1 VKLFLF
7 WFYGAIGMN
16 NVLNRT
22 AFVCFGVWWC
32 LAAAEFP
39 AFRMSEF
46 DQAQEE
52 FEVEVPDSVEVP
64 RVSQRIYGEEEQTR
78 LPVEGVIIEGV
89 VPYPELGITQ
99 ESIQDLISRRFEEE
113 QAIELDD
120 NSFTARDL
128 QDIGRF
134 LRDIID
140 RGGYDEEDLEAL
152 VNMVRTQEVKRGW
165 ITIEQ
170 LDAIALSVTEFYR
183 ERGLILA
190 TAFVPEQ
197 EVTDG
202 IIKLNVLEGRLGD
215 VTVSN
220 NNIFSESV
228 ISAAFSDEMGEAVT
242 EERIESAL
250 RRINDLPGVRVRGS
264 FSPGQNVG
272 ETSLNLG
279 VLDEKAWNSSVI
291 MDNHGAEATGEVRLF
306 ATTEWLNIREKGHR
320 LLIGALRSEGP
331 DSTLYG
337 LVEYELPVTKDRK
350 GKLKAT
356 VSRNEFSVGESATLP
371 EIVGETDNAGF
382 VGSYQFIRSRTLNIG
397 AQAAYTYKD
406 VLFDVDGI
414 QQLSTDQQI
423 ESFSLSAEYTQLW
436 DERQFLLS
444 GRLGIEQGHVV
455 NGEVQDQSTD
465 FTKTLIALNFLQR
478 FSVYNWL
485 TKGES
490 FFNFVVKVNSQYSPK
505 FLSSVEQFSLG
516 GPNAVRAF
524 SVSDISVDSGAYL
537 GAELFFDLPIDPIAR
552 FNIPLEPIKPF
563 VFFDYAYGVSRRPG
577 GGDDLDA
584 QIKGYGL
591 GLRATMPGRFNLN
604 MIFAKPRSAT
614 YDNDFSTAE
623 GESRVFLDLLYQ
635 VR

>member
-1 VKLFLF
+1 MKKDQIHALL
-7 WFYGAIGMN
+7 
-16 NVLNRT
+16 VLI
-22 AFVCFGVWWC
+22 GVWWC
-32 LAAAEFP
+32 FAAAEFP
-39 AFRMSEF
+39 PFRMTEF
-46 DQAQEE
+46 DQAREE
-52 FEVEVPDSVEVP
+52 FKVDVPASVDVP
-64 RVSQRIYGEEEQTR
+64 PVAQRIYGVEEQTR
-78 LPVEGVIIEGV
+78 LPVEGVVIEGV

-99 ESIQDLISRRFEEE
+99 EAVQALIDRRFEEE
-113 QAIELDD
+113 RAIELDD
-120 NSFTARDL
+120 NSFTKRDL

-134 LRDIID
+134 LRNVID
-140 RGGYDEEDLEAL
+140 RGGYDEEDLENL

-183 ERGLILA
+183 EQGLILA

-202 IIKLNVLEGRLGD
+202 IIRLNVLEGRLGE

-220 NNIFSESV
+220 NKVFSEAV

-242 EERIESAL
+242 EERVESAL

-272 ETSLNLG
+272 ETRLNLG
-279 VLDEKAWNSSVI
+279 VLDEKTWNSNVLV
-291 MDNHGAEATGEVRLF
+291 DNHGADATGEVRLF

-337 LVEYELPVTKDRK
+337 LAEYELPVTKDGK
-350 GKLKAT
+350 GKVKAT
-356 VSRNEFSVGESATLP
+356 VSRNEFSVGATAALP
-371 EIVGETDNAGF
+371 EITGETDNTGL
-382 VGSYQFIRSRTLNIG
+382 VGTYQFIRSRTLNLS

-406 VLFDVDGI
+406 VVFDVAGI

-423 ESFSLSAEYTQLW
+423 ESFALSTEYTRLW

-444 GRLGIEQGHVV
+444 GRVGVEQGHVIK
-455 NGEVQDQSTD
+455 GEIQDQSTD
-465 FTKTLIALNFLQR
+465 FTKTTVALNLLQR

-485 TKGES
+485 TKNES

-524 SVSDISVDSGAYL
+524 SVSDVSVDSGAYL

-552 FNIPLEPIKPF
+552 FNLPLEPIKPF
-563 VFFDYAYGVSRRPG
+563 IFFDYAYGVSRRAG
-577 GGDDLDA
+577 GGQDLDA

-591 GLRATMPGRFNLN
+591 GLRASMTGRANLN
-604 MIFAKPRSAT
+604 LIFAKPHST
-614 YDNDFSTAE
+614 SFDNNFSQAE
-623 GESRVFLDLLYQ
+623 GESRVYVDFLYQ

>member
-1 VKLFLF
+1 
-7 WFYGAIGMN
+7 MN
-16 NVLNRT
+16 NVLQRT
-22 AFVCFGVWWC
+22 AFVCLGVWWC

-46 DQAQEE
+46 DQAVEE
-52 FEVEVPDSVEVP
+52 DPFTIPESIDVP
-64 RVSQRIYGEEEQTR
+64 RVSERIYGEEELAR
-78 LPVEGVIIEGV
+78 LPVEGIIIEGV
-89 VPYPELGITQ
+89 IPYPELGITQ
-99 ESIQDLISRRFEEE
+99 NAIQELINQRFEEE

-134 LRDIID
+134 LRTIID
-140 RGGYDEEDLEAL
+140 RGGYDEEDLEDL
-152 VNMVRTQEVKRGW
+152 VELVRMQENKRGW

-202 IIKLNVLEGRLGD
+202 VIKLNVLEGRLGN

-291 MDNHGAEATGEVRLF
+291 MDNYGAEATGEIRLF

-337 LVEYELPVTKDRK
+337 LAEYELPVTKDGK

-356 VSRNEFSVGESATLP
+356 VSRNEFSVGESAALP
-371 EIVGETDNAGF
+371 EIIGETDNAGLL
-382 VGSYQFIRSRTLNIG
+382 GSYQFVRSRTLNIG

-423 ESFSLSAEYTQLW
+423 ESFSVSAEYTQLW
-436 DERQFLLS
+436 DEQQFLLS
-444 GRLGIEQGHVV
+444 GRVGVEQGHIIS
-455 NGEVQDQSTD
+455 GEVQDQSTD
-465 FTKTLIALNFLQR
+465 FTKTVVALNLLQR
-478 FSVYNWL
+478 FSVFNWL
-485 TKGES
+485 TKDES

-524 SVSDISVDSGAYL
+524 SVSDVSVDSGAYL
-537 GAELFFDLPIDPIAR
+537 GAELFFDMPIDLVSR
-552 FNIPLEPIKPF
+552 FNLPLEPIKPF

-577 GGDDLDA
+577 GGEDLDA
-584 QIKGYGL
+584 QVKGYGL

-604 MIFAKPRSAT
+604 MVFAKPRSAT
-614 YDNDFSTAE
+614 YYNDFSQAE
-623 GESRVFLDLLYQ
+623 GESRVYLDLSYQ

>member
-1 VKLFLF
+1 MIYGVLRMLFHRVFVLF
-7 WFYGAIGMN
+7 GLLSC
-16 NVLNRT
+16 V
-22 AFVCFGVWWC
+22 
-32 LAAAEFP
+32 AAAEFP
-39 AFRMSEF
+39 VFRMSEF
-46 DQAQEE
+46 DQAREE
-52 FEVEVPDSVEVP
+52 FEVEVPDSVDVP
-64 RVSQRIYGEEEQTR
+64 PVSQRIYGVEEQTR

-99 ESIQDLISRRFEEE
+99 ETVQDLIDRRFEEE
-113 QAIELDD
+113 RAIELDD
-120 NSFTARDL
+120 NSFTQRDL

-134 LRDIID
+134 LRNVIE
-140 RGGYDEEDLEAL
+140 RGGYDEEDLENL

-183 ERGLILA
+183 EQGLILA

-202 IIKLNVLEGRLGD
+202 IIRLNVLEGRLGD

-220 NNIFSESV
+220 NSVFSENV

-279 VLDEKAWNSSVI
+279 VLDEKSWNSNVL
-291 MDNHGAEATGEVRLF
+291 MDNHGADATGEVRLF

-320 LLIGALRSEGP
+320 LLVGALRSEGP

-337 LVEYELPVTKDRK
+337 LAEYELPVTKDGK

-356 VSRNEFSVGESATLP
+356 VSRNEFSVGATAALP

-382 VGSYQFIRSRTLNIG
+382 VGTYQFIRSRTLNVS

-423 ESFSLSAEYTQLW
+423 ESFALSAEYTQLW
-436 DERQFLLS
+436 DEQQFLLS
-444 GRLGIEQGHVV
+444 GRLGVEQGHVV
-455 NGEVQDQSTD
+455 SGEIQDQSTD
-465 FTKTLIALNFLQR
+465 FTKTTAALNLLQR

-485 TKGES
+485 TKNDS

-552 FNIPLEPIKPF
+552 FNLPLEPIKPF
-563 VFFDYAYGVSRRPG
+563 LFFDYAYGVSRRPG
-577 GGDDLDA
+577 GGQDLDA

-591 GLRATMPGRFNLN
+591 GLRASWPGRANLN
-604 MIFAKPRSAT
+604 LIFATPRSAT
-614 YDNDFSTAE
+614 FDNDFSLAE
-623 GESRVFLDLLYQ
+623 GESRVYFDFLYQ

>member
-1 VKLFLF
+1 MGFQFRINGV
-7 WFYGAIGMN
+7 IGMKG
-16 NVLNRT
+16 VHNRT
-22 AFVCFGVWWC
+22 MILLFGAWWG

-46 DQAQEE
+46 DKQVDN
-52 FEVEVPDSVEVP
+52 FEVEIPEVDVPPVA
-64 RVSQRIYGEEEQTR
+64 QRNYGIEEQTR
-78 LPVEGVIIEGV
+78 LPVEGVVIEGV

-99 ESIQDLISRRFEEE
+99 QAVQELIDRRFEEE
-113 QAIELDD
+113 RAIELDD
-120 NSFTARDL
+120 NSFTSRDL

-140 RGGYDEEDLEAL
+140 RGGYDEEDLDNL

-165 ITIEQ
+165 ITVEQ
-170 LDAIALSVTEFYR
+170 LDAVALSVTEFYR

-197 EVTDG
+197 EVEDG
-202 IIKLNVLEGRLGD
+202 IIRLNVLEGRLGD

-220 NNIFSESV
+220 NSIFSQNV
-228 ISAAFSDEMGEAVT
+228 IASAFSDEMGEAVT

-291 MDNHGAEATGEVRLF
+291 MDNHGSEATGEVRLF
-306 ATTEWLNIREKGHR
+306 ATTEWLNIGDRGHR
-320 LLIGALRSEGP
+320 LLVGALRSEGP

-337 LVEYELPVTKDRK
+337 LAEYELPVTKDGK

-356 VSRNEFSVGESATLP
+356 VSRNEFSVGASATLP
-371 EIVGETDNAGF
+371 EITGETDNAGL
-382 VGSYQFIRSRTLNIG
+382 VGSYQFVRSRTLNIG

-423 ESFSLSAEYTQLW
+423 ESVSLSAEYTQLW

-444 GRLGIEQGHVV
+444 GRLGVEQGHVIK
-455 NGEVQDQSTD
+455 GEIQDQSTD
-465 FTKTLIALNFLQR
+465 FTKTVVALNLLQR

-485 TKGES
+485 TKDES
-490 FFNFVVKVNSQYSPK
+490 FYNFVVKVNSQYSPK

-516 GPNAVRAF
+516 GPSAVRAF

-552 FNIPLEPIKPF
+552 FNLPFEPIKPF

-577 GGDDLDA
+577 GGEDLDA
-584 QIKGYGL
+584 QVKGYGL
-591 GLRATMPGRFNLN
+591 GFRATMPGRMN
-604 MIFAKPRSAT
+604 MNVVFAKPLST
-614 YDNDFSTAE
+614 SFDDNFSLVE
-623 GESRVFLDLLYQ
+623 GESRVYLDLLYQ